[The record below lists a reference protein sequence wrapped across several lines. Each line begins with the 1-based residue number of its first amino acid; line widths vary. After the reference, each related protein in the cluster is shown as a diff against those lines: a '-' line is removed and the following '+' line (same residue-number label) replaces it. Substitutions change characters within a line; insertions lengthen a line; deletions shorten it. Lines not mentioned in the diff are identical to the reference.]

1 MKRKKTVL
9 IAGGALVLVV
19 GGCTAA
25 VVAGSPSTTVTVSTP
40 TSTTTTRISPG
51 QSKQVYPVSTPSPSA
66 VPTTPAMTVTEQQ
79 AVDSAQNYLSDGQG
93 FSEAGLFQ
101 QLTSSDGD
109 GDTAAD
115 AQFAI
120 GYLHPD
126 WYQQAV
132 KSARGYLADGEGFSK
147 ASLYEQLTSSA
158 GEGFT
163 PGQANYALSQ
173 VGM

>member
-1 MKRKKTVL
+1 MKHPKRVAAIT
-9 IAGGALVLVV
+9 AGTLVLVV

-25 VVAGSPSTTVTVSTP
+25 VVAGSGNS
-40 TSTTTTRISPG
+40 I
-51 QSKQVYPVSTPSPSA
+51 TPSSSPSAAAPASPAQAVVHPTPPGPSA
-66 VPTTPAMTVTEQQ
+66 VPATPAMTITEQQ
-79 AVDSAQNYLSDGQG
+79 AVDSARGYLSDGQG

-101 QLTSSDGD
+101 QLTSSDGE

-120 GYLHPD
+120 SYLHPD

-132 KSARGYLADGEGFSK
+132 ASAKGYLADGEGFSK
-147 ASLYEQLTSSA
+147 ASLYDQLTSSA

-163 PGQANYALSQ
+163 PEQANYALSQ